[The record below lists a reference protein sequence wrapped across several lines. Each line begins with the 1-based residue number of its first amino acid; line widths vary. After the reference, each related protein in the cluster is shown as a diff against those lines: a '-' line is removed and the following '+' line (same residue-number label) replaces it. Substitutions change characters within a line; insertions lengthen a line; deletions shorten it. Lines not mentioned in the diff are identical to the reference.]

1 MSDSSDEEF
10 DNNYV
15 MYRHRRE
22 WSDVQPLKQ
31 NDGPNPI
38 VAIAY
43 SERCE
48 NCFCGFAIGF
58 RVISNPSSSRRLRLF
73 SSNYR
78 ISRKVG
84 EGFGPNKG
92 CAAIKCGELHGLAIS
107 TRNTQAFEQG
117 FE

>member
-1 MSDSSDEEF
+1 MLQ
-10 DNNYV
+10 V

-48 NCFCGFAIGF
+48 TKIPYGFVVF
-58 RVISNPSSSRRLRLF
+58 QYF
-73 SSNYR
+73 
-78 ISRKVG
+78 
-84 EGFGPNKG
+84 F
-92 CAAIKCGELHGLAIS
+92 
-107 TRNTQAFEQG
+107 
-117 FE
+117 